1 MAKAKAAPGVSKL
14 TGRPSGYSQTKVDL
28 ICNLVSCGMSIRK
41 ICKENESLPDPVT
54 VYKWLSENEAF
65 SKQYAR
71 AREDGAALMAEEL
84 LEIVDDESNDL
95 IEITTEKGTYT
106 QVNHAKVQRDRL
118 RADTRKWLLA
128 KLQPKKYGEPKEA
141 ATAPTAVEIKGGLP
155 E

>member
-1 MAKAKAAPGVSKL
+1 
-14 TGRPSGYSQTKVDL
+14 
-28 ICNLVSCGMSIRK
+28 MSIRK
-41 ICKENESLPDPVT
+41 ICKENDLLPDPVT
-54 VYKWLSENEAF
+54 IYKWLSENEAF

-95 IEITTEKGTYT
+95 IEVTTDKGKTYM
-106 QVNHAKVQRDRL
+106 QVNNAKVQRDRL

>member
-1 MAKAKAAPGVSKL
+1 
-14 TGRPSGYSQTKVDL
+14 
-28 ICNLVSCGMSIRK
+28 MSIRK

-54 VYKWLSENEAF
+54 VYKWLSENDGF

-95 IEITTEKGTYT
+95 IEIEVLVKGGKDGETRTVT

-128 KLQPKKYGEPKEA
+128 KLQPKKYGEPKES
-141 ATAPTAVEIKGGLP
+141 ATAPSAVEIKGGLP

>member
-1 MAKAKAAPGVSKL
+1 
-14 TGRPSGYSQTKVDL
+14 
-28 ICNLVSCGMSIRK
+28 MSIRK
-41 ICKENESLPDPVT
+41 ICKENTSLPEPVT
-54 VYKWLSENEAF
+54 IYKWLSENEAF

-141 ATAPTAVEIKGGLP
+141 VTAPTAVEIKGGLP